1 MSTATAVDY
10 RDEDFARSVRSFLVD
25 VDSHELNA
33 LQQDGATAIIDLAGE
48 YESMGCSVNTLLK
61 ARVLGRLSDIQ
72 VRDFAL
78 GSHNHKSMATYLVM
92 WTELLSMAPPGSI
105 APVASLCAAIA
116 YESADR
122 QSAAQYLGRAIADDG
137 RYSLATLLQRVF
149 ASGWPINAFAAMRAD
164 LHPKVCAMIFG

>member
-61 ARVLGRLSDIQ
+61 ARVLGR
-72 VRDFAL
+72 
-78 GSHNHKSMATYLVM
+78 
-92 WTELLSMAPPGSI
+92 
-105 APVASLCAAIA
+105 
-116 YESADR
+116 
-122 QSAAQYLGRAIADDG
+122 
-137 RYSLATLLQRVF
+137 
-149 ASGWPINAFAAMRAD
+149 
-164 LHPKVCAMIFG
+164 